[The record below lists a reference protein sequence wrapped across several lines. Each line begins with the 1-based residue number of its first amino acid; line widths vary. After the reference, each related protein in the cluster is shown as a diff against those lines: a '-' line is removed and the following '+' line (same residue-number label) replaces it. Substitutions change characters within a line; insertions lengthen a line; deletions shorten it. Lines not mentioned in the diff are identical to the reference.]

1 MSNSMTVKETVAFE
15 DSPGLVDRD
24 ALGRMIAPVR
34 NRLLLGAGLS
44 ALSVP
49 LRFLPYV
56 SVVEIARVLLT
67 DSSLNLVWLWAAIGA
82 AGTIL
87 GFVVYNAALTVC
99 HTADAH
105 FKYSIRSRIARHL
118 SRVPLGWFANGGTGE
133 VKQAMTDDVKR
144 MHLLVAHL
152 PADVVPAILSP
163 IVALIYLVAMD
174 WKFSLVLVGYIG
186 VCLALAAPS
195 MRRAYRTNVDSWN
208 LAMSTL
214 TSATVELGDGIE
226 VVKTYGSGSRAFARY
241 SSAVDSMVAV
251 CVRWMSGMGRPVVA
265 MSILLSPAV
274 LIVVI
279 TATGTA
285 MLSGGWIT
293 PVALVAFL
301 VVGIGVPSS
310 VLHMGTMANLYRE
323 GQLGATHVESILGE
337 PELAEPQDAVPARST
352 LVEFDSVGFEYTTGQ
367 RVLENISFEMQP
379 GTVTAIVGPSGSGKT
394 TLARLLPRFWD
405 VTDGSIRLGG
415 SDLRDQSSREVLRS
429 MAIVFQDV
437 VLLWDSVR
445 ENIRL
450 GRPDATDLE
459 VETAARRAQIHDV
472 IMRLP
477 DGYDTE
483 IGGGSGGELSGGEKQ
498 RLTIARAILQN
509 PPIVILD
516 EATSQAD
523 PHSESAVQRALGEI
537 SADGGTLMVIAH
549 RLHTVRYADQILVLD
564 AGRIVEKGT
573 HEQLSALGGTYARMW
588 ALQNPLVEDI
598 SPRKALQ

>member
-1 MSNSMTVKETVAFE
+1 M
-15 DSPGLVDRD
+15 
-24 ALGRMIAPVR
+24 
-34 NRLLLGAGLS
+34 
-44 ALSVP
+44 
-49 LRFLPYV
+49 
-56 SVVEIARVLLT
+56 
-67 DSSLNLVWLWAAIGA
+67 
-82 AGTIL
+82 
-87 GFVVYNAALTVC
+87 
-99 HTADAH
+99 
-105 FKYSIRSRIARHL
+105 
-118 SRVPLGWFANGGTGE
+118 
-133 VKQAMTDDVKR
+133 
-144 MHLLVAHL
+144 
-152 PADVVPAILSP
+152 PAILSP

-293 PVALVAFL
+293 PVALVCL
-301 VVGIGVPSS
+301 SGRRNRCSVVGSAHGNDGQPLPRRPTGSDS
-310 VLHMGTMANLYRE
+310 RRE
-323 GQLGATHVESILGE
+323 HPRRTRVGRTSGCSACSQHFGRIRQRRLRVHHWAARPREHLLRDATGH
-337 PELAEPQDAVPARST
+337 
-352 LVEFDSVGFEYTTGQ
+352 
-367 RVLENISFEMQP
+367 
-379 GTVTAIVGPSGSGKT
+379 VTAIVGPSGSGKT

-437 VLLWDSVR
+437 VLLRDSVR

-598 SPRKALQ
+598 SPRKAPPMIRDLDEILGRDNGMRGQIAGFTLAGILEGVVFALMIPILKAVVRGDYDAAVPWVVTAALVAVACGAVRWIAENRAYRIESRVLPVESCIASVITWCRFRSGGSARQTVERSLAWSPRARLS

>member
-1 MSNSMTVKETVAFE
+1 MKVNESAAPE

-34 NRLLLGAGLS
+34 NQLLLGAGLS

-56 SVVEIARVLLT
+56 AVVEIARVLLT
-67 DSSLNLVWLWAAIGA
+67 GSSLNLVWMWAVIGA

-285 MLSGGWIT
+285 MLSG
-293 PVALVAFL
+293 
-301 VVGIGVPSS
+301 VG
-310 VLHMGTMANLYRE
+310 
-323 GQLGATHVESILGE
+323 
-337 PELAEPQDAVPARST
+337 
-352 LVEFDSVGFEYTTGQ
+352 
-367 RVLENISFEMQP
+367 
-379 GTVTAIVGPSGSGKT
+379 
-394 TLARLLPRFWD
+394 LPR
-405 VTDGSIRLGG
+405 
-415 SDLRDQSSREVLRS
+415 
-429 MAIVFQDV
+429 
-437 VLLWDSVR
+437 
-445 ENIRL
+445 
-450 GRPDATDLE
+450 
-459 VETAARRAQIHDV
+459 
-472 IMRLP
+472 
-477 DGYDTE
+477 
-483 IGGGSGGELSGGEKQ
+483 
-498 RLTIARAILQN
+498 
-509 PPIVILD
+509 
-516 EATSQAD
+516 
-523 PHSESAVQRALGEI
+523 
-537 SADGGTLMVIAH
+537 
-549 RLHTVRYADQILVLD
+549 
-564 AGRIVEKGT
+564 
-573 HEQLSALGGTYARMW
+573 
-588 ALQNPLVEDI
+588 
-598 SPRKALQ
+598 